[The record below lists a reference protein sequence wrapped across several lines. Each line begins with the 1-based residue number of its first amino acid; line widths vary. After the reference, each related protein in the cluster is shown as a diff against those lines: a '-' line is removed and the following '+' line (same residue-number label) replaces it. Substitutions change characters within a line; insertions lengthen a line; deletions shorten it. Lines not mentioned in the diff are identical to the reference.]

1 MKLSHL
7 LLEAVCL
14 IENENQ
20 ALNCRCE
27 GNQRLSLQ
35 CFCDSDNN
43 LFICEFLGLKKA
55 RATIAVTDK
64 KGYVVNANEFS
75 GDFSLSPAEYEINEK
90 QWVEKCAEV
99 IENL

>member
-14 IENENQ
+14 VENENQ
-20 ALNCRCE
+20 ALNCRCG
-27 GNQRLSLQ
+27 GNQCLSLQ

-43 LFICEFLGLKKA
+43 LSVCEFLGLQKA

-64 KGYVVNANEFS
+64 QGYVVNANEFL
-75 GDFSLSPAEYEINEK
+75 GDFSLSHAEYESNEK
-90 QWVEKCAEV
+90 QWVEKCAEM
-99 IENL
+99 IEKL

>member
-14 IENENQ
+14 IENENK
-20 ALNCRCE
+20 ALNCRC
-27 GNQRLSLQ
+27 GGSQCLSLQ
-35 CFCDSDNN
+35 CFCDSDNI
-43 LFICEFLGLKKA
+43 LSVCEFLGLKKA
-55 RATIAVTDK
+55 RATIAVTDNQ
-64 KGYVVNANEFS
+64 GNVVNANEFL
-75 GDFSLSPAEYEINEK
+75 GDFSLSPADYEISEK